1 MRTFSF
7 FSAVLA
13 ILAFAGLAASCT
25 KPYEPDLDAPW
36 SVLLESLDSARTQVR
51 IHSSKAGE
59 PARVVRQG
67 KKVDVVYE
75 KIGGKDVDVTISY
88 LPSKECLQVIPSV
101 TNREN
106 GYVALEFHGPFMEY
120 PCLNTDE
127 MDLLIPAGVGVRYHF
142 PKAEAGGSW
151 KEDKKHGCLVGTF
164 NYPGMNCNMQWAE
177 FTGAGKN
184 LYFASHDPQFRWKE
198 FIVKY
203 YPETRKASFA
213 FGHHFT
219 CFAGESYTCPETRI
233 QWLDGDWKAGSKV
246 YSAWFHEAHKMPVK
260 PEWVT
265 RSNGWL
271 LTILKQQNDEI
282 MWNYEEMGTKMVD
295 IAEARGLD
303 IIGFFG
309 WTVGGHDRFY
319 PEYDPDPRMG
329 GEEGLKE
336 AVRKIHERGL
346 KAVFYFNGQLI
357 DQNGT
362 QFWPDTGRFI
372 TTVAPDGKHRY
383 ERWWK
388 YADIEPR
395 IHGLA
400 CQSSEIWRNRLLN
413 LTKKVYA
420 YGADGVIYDQ
430 LGTRAPMLCYGEGHG
445 HKVPAVVYEQD
456 RAANLEFLNT
466 EMRKI
471 DPDFLIITEGIEDC
485 EVNTGVSMF
494 HGCSASVRQST
505 DYPENIR
512 NAYSS
517 EDKPFFTVFPDMFHY
532 TIPEADFTVRTPT
545 PASTHNSLNFSTVF
559 GYKHEIET
567 RYLPDKLYLTD
578 DRIPAWSEYDNIKGR
593 KPLYSTLEEQD
604 PKEVAAYSHA
614 VLAFRKKHADILYD
628 GNFRSDEGFTLSSAS
643 PNVIARSFVNGA
655 KMGVV
660 VWNISD
666 DQPVD
671 FTVTP
676 DKGWKLIE
684 TDAPEGTPAEGAL
697 PAQTL
702 RLLVFERDR

>member
-1 MRTFSF
+1 MRSSSIF
-7 FSAVLA
+7 FAALA
-13 ILAFAGLAASCT
+13 TLVFAGLAASCT

-36 SVLLESLDSARTQVR
+36 SVQLESLDTARTQVR
-51 IHSSKAGE
+51 IHSSDVGA
-59 PARVVRQG
+59 PTRIVRSG

-75 KIGGKDVDVTISY
+75 NAGGKAVDVTISY
-88 LPSKECLQVIPSV
+88 FPSKDGLRIVPSL
-101 TNREN
+101 TNREE
-106 GYVALEFHGPFMEY
+106 GYVALVFHGPFVED
-120 PCLNTDE
+120 PLLNPDE
-127 MDLLIPAGVGVRYHF
+127 MDLLVPAGVGARFHF
-142 PKAEAGGSW
+142 PKAEATGSW
-151 KEDKKHGCLVGTF
+151 KKNEKQGCLSATWS
-164 NYPGMNCNMQWAE
+164 YPGMNCNMQWAE

-184 LYFASHDPQFRWKE
+184 LYFASHDPQFRWKD
-198 FIVKY
+198 FVVKFF
-203 YPETRKASFA
+203 PETKKVQFA

-219 CFAGESYTCPETRI
+219 CFPGETYTCPEMQVR
-233 QWLDGDWKAGSKV
+233 WMEGDWKAGAKE
-246 YSAWFHEAHKMPVK
+246 YSAWYHEAHKMPVK
-260 PEWVT
+260 PEWVR

-271 LTILKQQNDEI
+271 LTILKQQNDII
-282 MWNYEEMGTKMVD
+282 MWDYEEMGTKMAD

-329 GEEGLKE
+329 GEEGLRE

-372 TTVAPDGKHRY
+372 TTVAPDGSYRF

-388 YADIEPR
+388 YANIEPR

-400 CQSSEIWRNRLLN
+400 CQRSEIWRNRLLN
-413 LTKKVYA
+413 LTKQVYD

-430 LGTRAPMLCYGEGHG
+430 LGTRAPMLCYADNHG
-445 HKVPAVVYEQD
+445 HTSPAVVYEQD
-456 RAANLEFLNT
+456 RAALLEYLNT

-494 HGCSASVRQST
+494 HGCSSSVRHST
-505 DYPENIR
+505 DVPQNIR
-512 NAYSS
+512 NAFAV
-517 EDKPFFTVFPDMFHY
+517 EDLPFYTVFPDMFHY

-567 RYLPDKLYLTD
+567 RYYPDKLYLTD
-578 DRIPAWSEYDNIKGR
+578 DRIPAWSEYDDVKGR

-614 VLAFRKKHADILYD
+614 VLSFRKKHADILYD
-628 GNFRSDEGFTLSSAS
+628 GNFSSDDGFTLASAS
-643 PNVIARSFVNGA
+643 PNVIARSFINGK

>member
-1 MRTFSF
+1 
-7 FSAVLA
+7 
-13 ILAFAGLAASCT
+13 
-25 KPYEPDLDAPW
+25 
-36 SVLLESLDSARTQVR
+36 
-51 IHSSKAGE
+51 
-59 PARVVRQG
+59 
-67 KKVDVVYE
+67 
-75 KIGGKDVDVTISY
+75 
-88 LPSKECLQVIPSV
+88 
-101 TNREN
+101 
-106 GYVALEFHGPFMEY
+106 
-120 PCLNTDE
+120 
-127 MDLLIPAGVGVRYHF
+127 
-142 PKAEAGGSW
+142 
-151 KEDKKHGCLVGTF
+151 
-164 NYPGMNCNMQWAE
+164 
-177 FTGAGKN
+177 
-184 LYFASHDPQFRWKE
+184 
-198 FIVKY
+198 
-203 YPETRKASFA
+203 
-213 FGHHFT
+213 
-219 CFAGESYTCPETRI
+219 
-233 QWLDGDWKAGSKV
+233 
-246 YSAWFHEAHKMPVK
+246 
-260 PEWVT
+260 
-265 RSNGWL
+265 
-271 LTILKQQNDEI
+271 
-282 MWNYEEMGTKMVD
+282 
-295 IAEARGLD
+295 
-303 IIGFFG
+303 
-309 WTVGGHDRFY
+309 
-319 PEYDPDPRMG
+319 MG

-445 HKVPAVVYEQD
+445 HKVPAVVYEPD